1 MRWVRHQWAR
11 DAERMI
17 RHMGEARL
25 PEYEAFQD
33 LVQDVYATGGTLGE
47 KLGIRFTEISAQR
60 LVATMPV
67 DGNTQPAGL
76 LHGGASAAL
85 AETMGSVGAAVHA
98 GPGSMVVGVE
108 INATHHR
115 SARSGVVTGTATP
128 LFLGRSMATYE
139 IVITDENERRICTA
153 RLSCLIRKP

>member
-1 MRWVRHQWAR
+1 
-11 DAERMI
+11 
-17 RHMGEARL
+17 MGEARL

-139 IVITDENERRICTA
+139 IVITDEDERRICTA

>member
-1 MRWVRHQWAR
+1 MT
-11 DAERMI
+11 

-67 DGNTQPAGL
+67 EGNTQPAGL

-115 SARSGVVTGTATP
+115 SARAGTVTGTATP

-139 IVITDENERRICTA
+139 IVITDEDGRRICTA

>member
-1 MRWVRHQWAR
+1 MGP
-11 DAERMI
+11 DAERMA
-17 RHMGEARL
+17 RYMGEARL
-25 PEYEAFQD
+25 PDNEEFQD

-47 KLGIRFTEISAQR
+47 KLGIRFSEISAQR
-60 LVATMPV
+60 LVASMPV
-67 DGNTQPAGL
+67 QGNTQPAGL

-98 GPGSMVVGVE
+98 GPGSMVVGVD

-115 SARSGVVTGTATP
+115 SARSGMVTGTATP

-139 IVITDENERRICTA
+139 IVITDEDERRICTA
-153 RLSCLIRKP
+153 RISCLIRKP

>member
-1 MRWVRHQWAR
+1 
-11 DAERMI
+11 
-17 RHMGEARL
+17 MGEARL
-25 PEYEAFQD
+25 SDDEEFQD

-47 KLGIRFTEISAQR
+47 KLGIRFSEISAQR
-60 LVATMPV
+60 LVASMPV
-67 DGNTQPAGL
+67 KGNTQPAGL

-98 GPGSMVVGVE
+98 GPGSMVVGVD

-115 SARSGVVTGTATP
+115 SARSGMVTGTATP

-139 IVITDENERRICTA
+139 IVITDEEQRRICTA
-153 RLSCLIRKP
+153 RISCLIRKP

>member
-1 MRWVRHQWAR
+1 
-11 DAERMI
+11 
-17 RHMGEARL
+17 MGEARL
-25 PEYEAFQD
+25 SDDEEFQD

-47 KLGIRFTEISAQR
+47 KLGIRFSEISAQR
-60 LVATMPV
+60 LVASMPV
-67 DGNTQPAGL
+67 KGNTQPAGL

-98 GPGSMVVGVE
+98 GPGSMVVGVD

-115 SARSGVVTGTATP
+115 SARSGMVTGTATP

-139 IVITDENERRICTA
+139 IVITDEDERRICTA
-153 RLSCLIRKP
+153 RISCLIRKP

>member
-1 MRWVRHQWAR
+1 
-11 DAERMI
+11 
-17 RHMGEARL
+17 MGEARL

-33 LVQDVYATGGTLGE
+33 LVHDVYATGGTLGE

-67 DGNTQPAGL
+67 EGNTQPAGL

-115 SARSGVVTGTATP
+115 SARSGIVTGTATP

-139 IVITDENERRICTA
+139 IVITDEDGRRICTA

>member
-1 MRWVRHQWAR
+1 
-11 DAERMI
+11 
-17 RHMGEARL
+17 MGEARL
-25 PEYEAFQD
+25 PNEEEFQD

-47 KLGIRFTEISAQR
+47 KLGIHFTEISAQR
-60 LVATMPV
+60 LVAMMPV
-67 DGNTQPAGL
+67 KGNTQPAGL

-98 GPGSMVVGVE
+98 GPGSMVVGVD

-115 SARSGVVTGTATP
+115 SARSGMVTGTATP

-139 IVITDENERRICTA
+139 IVITDEEQRRICTA
-153 RLSCLIRKP
+153 RISCLIRKP

>member
-1 MRWVRHQWAR
+1 
-11 DAERMI
+11 
-17 RHMGEARL
+17 MGEARL

-67 DGNTQPAGL
+67 EGNTQPAGL

-115 SARSGVVTGTATP
+115 SARSGTVTGTATP

-139 IVITDENERRICTA
+139 IVITDEDGRRICTA
-153 RLSCLIRKP
+153 RLSCLIRKPWFPLP

>member
-1 MRWVRHQWAR
+1 
-11 DAERMI
+11 
-17 RHMGEARL
+17 MGEARL
-25 PEYEAFQD
+25 PDNEEFQD

-47 KLGIRFTEISAQR
+47 KLGIRFSEISAQR
-60 LVATMPV
+60 LVASMPV
-67 DGNTQPAGL
+67 QGNTQPAGL

-98 GPGSMVVGVE
+98 GPGSMVVGVD

-115 SARSGVVTGTATP
+115 SARSGMVTGTATP

-139 IVITDENERRICTA
+139 IVITDEDERRICTA
-153 RLSCLIRKP
+153 RISCLIRKP

>member
-1 MRWVRHQWAR
+1 
-11 DAERMI
+11 
-17 RHMGEARL
+17 MGETQL
-25 PEYEAFQD
+25 PDEREFED
-33 LVQDVYATGGTLGE
+33 LIRDVYASGGSLGE

-67 DGNTQPAGL
+67 EGNTQPAGL

-85 AETMGSVGAAVHA
+85 AETLGSVGAAVHA
-98 GPGSMVVGVE
+98 GPGSLVLGVD

-115 SARSGVVTGTATP
+115 SARSGLVTGIATP

-139 IVITDENERRICTA
+139 IVITDEAQRRICTA
-153 RLSCLIRKP
+153 RISCLIRKP

>member
-1 MRWVRHQWAR
+1 
-11 DAERMI
+11 
-17 RHMGEARL
+17 MGEARL
-25 PEYEAFQD
+25 PEYEEFQD

-115 SARSGVVTGTATP
+115 SARSGMVTGTATP

-139 IVITDENERRICTA
+139 IVITDEDERRICTA